1 VWCGRVAYRGVKDG
15 ENWQEGVWATGEY
28 NGDGRRRE
36 GEGSN
41 EFPNSFSF
49 SPFSDLSVFRALDM
63 PNLTVSF
70 FLRFL
75 PSRPSLVSR
84 LFFTLT
90 LSEAFYYLSHLP
102 SFFWLFLVP

>member
-1 VWCGRVAYRGVKDG
+1 MGKIGRKVCGLP
-15 ENWQEGVWATGEY
+15 ENIMGMGGGGREREAT
-28 NGDGRRRE
+28 
-36 GEGSN
+36 S
-41 EFPNSFSF
+41 SLIHLVF

-63 PNLTVSF
+63 PNLTVFF
-70 FLRFL
+70 FLRSL